1 MMPWRFTKD
10 RFNAALQSL
19 ELEAK
24 MAATDQEEQARRSKT
39 FEFGRRDY
47 V

>member
-1 MMPWRFTKD
+1 VYAFHPSTSDGSWLK
-10 RFNAALQSL
+10 SL

-24 MAATDQEEQARRSKT
+24 MAATDQEGSKAFKT
-39 FEFGRRDY
+39 SEFGRRDY